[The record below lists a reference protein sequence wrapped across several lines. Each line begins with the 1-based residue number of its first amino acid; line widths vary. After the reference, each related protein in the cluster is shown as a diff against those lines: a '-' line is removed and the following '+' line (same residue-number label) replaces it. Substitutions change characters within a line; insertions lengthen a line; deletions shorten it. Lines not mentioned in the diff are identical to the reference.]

1 MINDSNTL
9 HLLKT
14 YLMNIWQIIYE
25 YYFEISTKYAVNPIV
40 FISIHAVCTP
50 LLMTNIWWLLRTK
63 KQGKPIIIPMLC
75 AIVLYN
81 IANVYLVVVGKN
93 IPLYIYLML
102 IAFTLYS
109 GYLSVKKIRE
119 KLN

>member
-1 MINDSNTL
+1 
-9 HLLKT
+9 
-14 YLMNIWQIIYE
+14 MNIWQNIYD

-50 LLMTNIWWLLRTK
+50 LLILVIWWLLRTK
-63 KQGKPIIIPMLC
+63 KLGKPIIAPLLC

-81 IANVYLVVVGKN
+81 IANVYLVIVGRN

-102 IAFTLYS
+102 ILFTLYS
-109 GYLSVKKIRE
+109 GYISVSKIRE
-119 KLN
+119 KLADTKSACDDVSH